1 MFKHLKTYFTHTHSL
16 ALGAAFWSVGFLFGN
31 WATFIPHIKLKFNLN
46 DAELG
51 LLLLSLPF
59 GAMTF
64 NPVAAFLI
72 NKFGMRKTHI
82 IGFFLLP
89 IFYAIPLNTN
99 LLPVVSA
106 GLVLTGMGISFLN
119 VAMNTCATAV
129 EHQDKINIM
138 STSHG
143 MFSIG
148 LMLGSVVSS
157 FAIGLGVLPS
167 YSMLAAAAL
176 VLVLWLITRP
186 IIMELHEEPI
196 EKKENATSV
205 AKFSLP
211 KGALL
216 TMILIS
222 ICTNVTEGA
231 MADWTAVYMRD
242 VVHTNPYFI
251 GWGLAGYSF
260 FMAMGRFVGDGLIP
274 RIGQN
279 KILIGGGI
287 IASIGIIISIVLPF
301 TFSSIAGFALV
312 GAGVSC
318 AAPILYGSAARVP
331 NMAKGAGLA
340 TMNTFSMAGFLLGPV
355 VIGFISKAVSLP
367 FAFGLV
373 AILAFMWSVLSR
385 KVKLY

>member
-1 MFKHLKTYFTHTHSL
+1 MFKHLKTYFLHKHSL
-16 ALGAAFWSVGFLFGN
+16 AIGAAFWSVGFLFGN
-31 WATFIPHIKLKFNLN
+31 WATFIPHIKVKFGLN

-64 NPVAAFLI
+64 NPVAAYLI

-82 IGFFLLP
+82 IGLFLLP
-89 IFYAIPLNTN
+89 IFYTIPLNAPI
-99 LLPVVSA
+99 LPLVSL

-129 EHQDKINIM
+129 EHQDEINIM

-157 FAIGLGVLPS
+157 LAIGVGFLPS
-167 YSMLAAAAL
+167 YTIFSAAIL
-176 VLVLWLITRP
+176 VLLLAIITRNS
-186 IIMELHEEPI
+186 ILELHEEPL
-196 EKKENATSV
+196 EKAKSTSKT
-205 AKFSLP
+205 KFSLP

-242 VVHTNPYFI
+242 VVHTNSYFI
-251 GWGLAGYSF
+251 GWGLAGYSL
-260 FMAMGRFVGDGLIP
+260 FMALGRFVGDGLIP

-287 IASIGIIISIVLPF
+287 LSALGIVLSIFLPF
-301 TFSSIAGFALV
+301 TFTSILGFAMV

-355 VIGFISKAVSLP
+355 VIGFISKAISLP

-373 AILAFMWSVLSR
+373 AILALIWSVLSR
-385 KVKLY
+385 QVKLY